1 MAVPSIIFFRCSHI
15 LTVFACSLFFG
26 FWFPR
31 AIARFGYLPVPVLRL
46 DVVDEGLGLL
56 MRGVVVTVV
65 VAVVVVIC
73 W

>member
-46 DVVDEGLGLL
+46 DVVGEGLGLDV
-56 MRGVVVTVV
+56 RGVVVTVV

-73 W
+73 

>member
-46 DVVDEGLGLL
+46 DVFGEGLGLL
-56 MRGVVVTVV
+56 VRGVVVTVV

-73 W
+73 

>member
-31 AIARFGYLPVPVLRL
+31 AIARFGYLPVPVLRF
-46 DVVDEGLGLL
+46 DVVGEGLGLL
-56 MRGVVVTVV
+56 VRGVVVTVV

-73 W
+73 